1 VKQFQRVVLHP
12 GSSIVII
19 VDMENE
25 FCKPGGK
32 FYKGSNRPLVE
43 TVIGNI
49 GALAQMARDVHIPVL
64 YIQSVR
70 TLREPEFTVF
80 HREPHLEI
88 GTWASAIVPELQP
101 WPNDVVVQKFSHDPF
116 HGTRLDETLAG
127 LVPEPSKCCAVITGG
142 AVNVCVYHTI
152 LGFYLRNYWTVLME
166 DGVYYGLPEGKDAAL
181 AMLSWRA
188 YPNVFLTQ
196 SRLLEVSD
204 VPHAGPPDLP
214 LGV

>member
-1 VKQFQRVVLHP
+1 MKQFQRVILHP
-12 GSSIVII
+12 GSSIVVI

-32 FYKGSNRPLVE
+32 FYQESNGPLLNN
-43 TVIGNI
+43 VIGNI
-49 GALAQMARDVHIPVL
+49 SALAQKARAAGIPVL

-88 GTWASAIVPELQP
+88 GTWASRIVPELQP
-101 WPNDVVVQKFSHDPF
+101 CPDDTGVQKYSHDPF
-116 HGTRLDETLAG
+116 FGTRLDEVLAG
-127 LVPEPSKCCAVITGG
+127 LVPDPSRCCAVITGG
-142 AVNVCVYHTI
+142 AVNVCVYHAT
-152 LGFYLRNYWTVLME
+152 LGFYLRNYWTVLVE
-166 DGVYYGLPEGKDAAL
+166 DAVYYGLPGGKDVAL
-181 AMLSWRA
+181 TMLSWRS

-196 SRLLEVSD
+196 SHLIDMSD
-204 VPHAGPPDLP
+204 VPRTGPPDLV